1 MKKMSEICRG
11 LKTLYLNDN
20 KINDISPLVKFKD
33 GEQVELIFNL
43 EGLTLKNNN
52 LDLKDKTTYNIIDK
66 LVKNEKFAFDY
77 EKNDLIK

>member
-1 MKKMSEICRG
+1 MSEICRG

-43 EGLTLKNNN
+43 ECLTLKNNN

>member
-1 MKKMSEICRG
+1 MSEICRG